1 MNSPV
6 LILASS
12 RKYGGVCLAGKTLD
26 TGLARWVRPVSRAAG
41 QAWPQARLCRVAGS
55 VPQAGDL
62 IELPLG
68 VACPE
73 GHQQENRH
81 VGPGRWRYCGSLE
94 VGQVRPFE
102 DLPEALW
109 PAGFSSVHG
118 LNDRVPAHLA
128 HLGCNS
134 SLALVRPQQLQF
146 QLGMHDTRAVLRAG
160 FHYRGT
166 DYLLR
171 VTDEAASARWT
182 ARLLEGHDGHAEA
195 LLCLSLGLPFHD
207 YCYKLV
213 AGIIEAGAQGR
224 A

>member
-1 MNSPV
+1 MS
-6 LILASS
+6 A
-12 RKYGGVCLAGKTLD
+12 
-26 TGLARWVRPVSRAAG
+26 
-41 QAWPQARLCRVAGS
+41 
-55 VPQAGDL
+55 
-62 IELPLG
+62 
-68 VACPE
+68 
-73 GHQQENRH
+73 
-81 VGPGRWRYCGSLE
+81 PGRWRYCGSLE

-102 DLPEALW
+102 DFPEALW

-182 ARLLEGHDGHAEA
+182 ARLLEGHRRTCRGPAMPQPGAAVPRLLLQTGRRYHRSWRARKSMNTIFTIGHSDHSLDEFLNLLVQHRISALADVRSSPSRSASPSIQPALAEA
-195 LLCLSLGLPFHD
+195 LACR
-207 YCYKLV
+207 
-213 AGIIEAGAQGR
+213 GIAYVSRR
-224 A
+224 ATGGDHRRGCAVR